1 MIGAVR
7 LLRTQIAPGPVSACE
22 VTASQRRVTRAK
34 MGVDQ
39 KVKMPVQYTDVE
51 ARPACGL

>member
-7 LLRTQIAPGPVSACE
+7 LLRPQIAPGPVSACE